1 MKKKSLIEF
10 LQISTF
16 VIAMVVL
23 LLRIFVFFPYSI
35 SGESMSPTIHNN
47 ERVLVNKLIFQIS
60 SVKRF
65 DMVAIQTESSNKS
78 LIKRIIGLPG
88 ETLEYKKNT
97 LYINGQKVEDPFND
111 NTNDFSLINTYNLKE
126 IPSDKYLVLG
136 DNRPFS
142 HDSRSLDI
150 GLISKSEIK
159 GKIQIRFSPL
169 DTFSLF

>member
-1 MKKKSLIEF
+1 MKKKNLIEF

-16 VIAMVVL
+16 VIAIAIL
-23 LLRIFVFFPYSI
+23 LLRFFVFFPYSI
-35 SGESMSPTIHNN
+35 NGESMAPTIHNN
-47 ERVLVNKLIFQIS
+47 ERVLVNKVIFQIS
-60 SVKRF
+60 SIKRF
-65 DMVAIQTESSNKS
+65 DIVAIQTESSNKN
-78 LIKRIIGLPG
+78 LVKRIIGLPG
-88 ETLEYKKNT
+88 ERLEYKKNT

-111 NTNDFSLINTYNLKE
+111 NTKDFSLINTYNFKK
-126 IPSDKYLVLG
+126 IPSDKYFVLG

-159 GKIQIRFSPL
+159 GKIQFRFSPL

>member
-35 SGESMSPTIHNN
+35 NGESMSPTIHNN

-65 DMVAIQTESSNKS
+65 DMVAIQTKSSNKS

-88 ETLEYKKNT
+88 ERLEYKSNT

-111 NTNDFSLINTYNLKE
+111 NTKDFSLINTYNLKE
-126 IPSDKYLVLG
+126 IPTDKYFVLG
-136 DNRPFS
+136 DNRLFS

-159 GKIQIRFSPL
+159 GKIQFRFSPL

>member
-16 VIAMVVL
+16 VIAMVLL

-47 ERVLVNKLIFQIS
+47 ERVLVNKLIFRIS

-65 DMVAIQTESSNKS
+65 DMVAIQTESGNKS

-88 ETLEYKKNT
+88 ERLEYKKNT

-126 IPSDKYLVLG
+126 IPSGKYFVLG

-159 GKIQIRFSPL
+159 GKIQFRFSPL
-169 DTFSLF
+169 DNFSHF

>member
-16 VIAMVVL
+16 VIAIAVL

-35 SGESMSPTIHNN
+35 NGESMSPTIHNN
-47 ERVLVNKLIFQIS
+47 ERVLVNKVIFQIS
-60 SVKRF
+60 SIKRF
-65 DMVAIQTESSNKS
+65 DIVAIQTESSNKN
-78 LIKRIIGLPG
+78 LVKRIIGLPG
-88 ETLEYKKNT
+88 ERLEYKKNT

-111 NTNDFSLINTYNLKE
+111 NTKDFSLINTYNLKE
-126 IPSDKYLVLG
+126 IPSDKYFVLG

-159 GKIQIRFSPL
+159 GKIQFRFSPL
-169 DTFSLF
+169 GTLSLF

>member
-16 VIAMVVL
+16 VIAMVLL

-47 ERVLVNKLIFQIS
+47 ERVLVNKLIFRIS

-65 DMVAIQTESSNKS
+65 DMVAIQTESGNKS

-88 ETLEYKKNT
+88 ERLEYKKNT

-126 IPSDKYLVLG
+126 I
-136 DNRPFS
+136 
-142 HDSRSLDI
+142 
-150 GLISKSEIK
+150 
-159 GKIQIRFSPL
+159 
-169 DTFSLF
+169 